1 MDQIKSALVGVL
13 FLVLIATGI
22 FGYLLDFTGEFIDF
36 IFWLFQLSLT
46 DFGLS
51 PFVEILVKSFT
62 FILSYALIGVIFNL
76 LGFFNSKIMSFA
88 YFVISTL
95 VWFGVSATIMFFHEN
110 IIIISWIVISVF
122 SICLILVAVYK
133 LYFGKVKD

>member
-1 MDQIKSALVGVL
+1 MDQIKSALGAILLL
-13 FLVLIATGI
+13 FLIATGV
-22 FGYLLDFTGEFIDF
+22 FGYLLEFAGDF
-36 IFWLFQLSLT
+36 IKFILWLFQLSLT

-62 FILSYALIGVIFNL
+62 FILSYTLVGFIFNL

-95 VWFGVSATIMFFHEN
+95 VWFGISATIMFFQEN
-110 IIIISWIVISVF
+110 IIVISWIIISVF
-122 SICLILVAVYK
+122 SICLISFVVYK
-133 LYFGKVKD
+133 LYFGKVKE

>member
-1 MDQIKSALVGVL
+1 MDQIKSALGAILLL
-13 FLVLIATGI
+13 FLIATGI
-22 FGYLLDFTGEFIDF
+22 FGYLLEFTGEFIKF
-36 IFWLFQLSLT
+36 ILWLFQLSLT

-62 FILSYALIGVIFNL
+62 FILSYALVGLIFNL

-95 VWFGVSATIMFFHEN
+95 VWFGISATIMFFQEN

-122 SICLILVAVYK
+122 SICLISFVAYK
-133 LYFGKVKD
+133 LYFGKVKE